1 MVRSARKWFKVRMR
15 RVAPIVFVAA
25 LWGAAPSEASAETP
39 SPRPA
44 AIERDLEIARPGAAP
59 QRLGLAAALRTLPVP
74 TVGIALIDK
83 SRLAWARSYGA
94 GVSVTTQY
102 QAASLSKLVTAVA
115 ALRLVE
121 QGKLALDRNVNDD
134 LRGWRVPDS
143 ELTREHPVTL
153 RGLLSMTA
161 GIGVPGYL
169 GYTPGAPLP
178 SLTDILDGK
187 PPANSP
193 PVRVVAVP
201 GSAYAY
207 SGGGYEIVQALIEA
221 KTGKPFA
228 AAMQDLLLKPA
239 GMKNSSFTQPPSKS
253 LARRAAT
260 GHDDDGR
267 ELPGGWR
274 IIPELAAGGLWST
287 PADLARFLV
296 ALARANGGKRNPLL
310 RQAMARE
317 MMTRQ
322 NNGPYGLGGAV
333 AGSGQSLVLM
343 KRGQN
348 VGYQAYMLIF
358 PESGQ
363 GIVVMTRSD
372 NGTTL
377 ATALIRRAAAVY
389 RWPPLGEL
397 AD

>member
-1 MVRSARKWFKVRMR
+1 
-15 RVAPIVFVAA
+15 
-25 LWGAAPSEASAETP
+25 
-39 SPRPA
+39 
-44 AIERDLEIARPGAAP
+44 
-59 QRLGLAAALRTLPVP
+59 
-74 TVGIALIDK
+74 
-83 SRLAWARSYGA
+83 
-94 GVSVTTQY
+94 
-102 QAASLSKLVTAVA
+102 
-115 ALRLVE
+115 
-121 QGKLALDRNVNDD
+121 
-134 LRGWRVPDS
+134 
-143 ELTREHPVTL
+143 
-153 RGLLSMTA
+153 
-161 GIGVPGYL
+161 
-169 GYTPGAPLP
+169 
-178 SLTDILDGK
+178 
-187 PPANSP
+187 
-193 PVRVVAVP
+193 
-201 GSAYAY
+201 
-207 SGGGYEIVQALIEA
+207 
-221 KTGKPFA
+221 
-228 AAMQDLLLKPA
+228 
-239 GMKNSSFTQPPSKS
+239 